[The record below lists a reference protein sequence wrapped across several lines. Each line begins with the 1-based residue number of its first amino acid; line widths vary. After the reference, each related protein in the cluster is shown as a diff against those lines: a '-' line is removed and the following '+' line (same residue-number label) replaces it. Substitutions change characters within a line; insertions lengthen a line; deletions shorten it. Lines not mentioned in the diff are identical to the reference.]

1 MCKLTLAFSQRHLCF
16 RDYSAPPS
24 SFSNQFNSKLQIS
37 WSVLSHSLWGSIINS
52 SQLFMSP
59 FSTDPLRNCL
69 FRLLNN
75 CDCYKFTA
83 TPSALNVHLK
93 CWPPAAI
100 SLSLCLSFTENHSS
114 FHPLFHTLG
123 FSQVRL
129 EKTEAVYS
137 HRHPDINPHFILTQ
151 VLALFN
157 AVIN

>member
-16 RDYSAPPS
+16 HDYPPPS

-37 WSVLSHSLWGSIINS
+37 RSDLSHSLWGSIINS
-52 SQLFMSP
+52 LQLFMSP
-59 FSTDPLRNCL
+59 FSTEPLRNCL

-83 TPSALNVHLK
+83 TPGALNIHLK

-114 FHPLFHTLG
+114 FHPLFHTLC
-123 FSQVRL
+123 FSRVRL
-129 EKTEAVYS
+129 EKTEVVA
-137 HRHPDINPHFILTQ
+137 DIQTSILT
-151 VLALFN
+151 LF
-157 AVIN
+157 